1 MVPHHRT
8 RSALKPVVP
17 MRLLLLNTQDA
28 PATPGP
34 PVYLLAFRVEI
45 LSFDVRFVVRQM
57 ILWYRVITG
66 KGQRTRELTTTCN
79 SRHRRAGDGYRS
91 ETHPNHKI
99 S

>member
-1 MVPHHRT
+1 MP
-8 RSALKPVVP
+8 
-17 MRLLLLNTQDA
+17 RLRR
-28 PATPGP
+28 GIF
-34 PVYLLAFRVEI
+34 YLLAFRVER